1 MRLARLAMRN
11 IGPYVGEAVIDF
23 SSLGDVFLVCGK
35 TGSGKTT
42 IFDAITYALY
52 GSSRSTRDVVSQY
65 AGSDDDVYVELEFLV
80 GQQRWRVAR
89 RPARTVARKRGNGT
103 TERPSEVA
111 LWRFASTGWTAIA
124 DKAGEVEQTIARV
137 IGLSAAEFT
146 KIVLLPQGEFQQ
158 FLEMNT
164 GERTT
169 ILEKLFPVN
178 AHDIVMRLARDRAK
192 EAEAVAKD
200 LDARISA
207 REDLLGPSPETLLA
221 GATAHSL
228 AAREEEASAQRALDG
243 AKARAAAAM
252 QAERAWAEHDAAL
265 AERDELASTAAVA
278 ASEALRTARAEVA
291 VGVQAPLT
299 AARAARATLAD
310 AVRVDAAASE
320 RLAGCDQRSEEIAD
334 TTRRLGELGA
344 QLEAM
349 DREAGLLG
357 GQALFWDRLTSAEQ
371 RVAAANQ
378 SVSALDAARSVAAA
392 NAAQAAERLAVLEA
406 ATVDQERLEAAR
418 SAADAAARQ
427 AGEAL
432 ERVRARDAHAQAVGA
447 LSQRLELERLELETA
462 RAAVSSALAALAAA
476 RAAVESLRDERA
488 AIRLARRV
496 VPGQPCPV
504 CGSIDHPALAG
515 HTAAGTSGEPEPD
528 AVADDEAALA
538 GAEDAARETERHE
551 AACHARHAEL
561 ERALAE
567 LLSGAPPAEAD
578 QTVES
583 ATDRLTAARSVLADA
598 EEALRRESARR
609 KEAALARSE
618 LDRLKA
624 ALAEAIG
631 ELNSARVEAS
641 SATAAADEARA
652 GCGGAD
658 PRGRL
663 AELRERRAEMA
674 AQKTGLEA
682 GILAWQ
688 RERAEALTRATE
700 ARARLVVAEEANQS
714 AGLQGRVALESAGF
728 ADEDAWEAAL
738 MTPGQ
743 LESARA
749 AVRARAAQEAA
760 SGARVA
766 AALRAVDGVA
776 RPDAAGTESAL
787 AAAQSA
793 FDTARAGVDEAVRAE
808 RELRAGLDELAR
820 LRAER
825 QQLRV
830 RGDRLVAMARLL
842 NGETDGRHLS
852 FKNFVL
858 ASYFALVVDRASVRL
873 REMSDGRYDM
883 RVAEGRA
890 SGRGHVGLDLS
901 VLDAYT
907 GVARP
912 ASSLSGGEKFLAS
925 ISLALGLSEVI
936 VSRAGGISPDSIFI
950 DEGFGSLDEETL
962 DRAMLALDRVRG
974 QRVIGIVS
982 HVAELRD
989 RVPARIEVDKST
1001 RGSSLSVVS

>member
-52 GSSRSTRDVVSQY
+52 GSARATRDVVSQY
-65 AGSDDDVYVELEFLV
+65 AGPDDEVYVDLEFLV
-80 GQQRWRVAR
+80 GRQRWRVAR
-89 RPARTVARKRGNGT
+89 KPARTVARKRGTGT
-103 TERPSEVA
+103 TERPSEVS
-111 LWRFASTGWTAIA
+111 LWRFGQNAWTPVA
-124 DKAGEVEQTIARV
+124 DKAGDVEATIMRI

-178 AHDIVMRLARDRAK
+178 AHAIVMQLARDRAR
-192 EAEAVAKD
+192 EAEAVARD
-200 LDARISA
+200 LDARIGA
-207 REDLLGPSPETLLA
+207 KEEALGPSPEQLLA
-221 GATAHSL
+221 QATARSL
-228 AAREEEASAQRALDG
+228 AARDVEASAQKDLDA
-243 AKARAAAAM
+243 AKARVAAAM
-252 QAERAWAEHDAAL
+252 QAERAWAEHDAAV
-265 AERDELASTAAVA
+265 AERDALARTAAQA
-278 ASEALRTARAEVA
+278 ASEALRTARAEAA
-291 VGVQAPLT
+291 VGVRAPLE
-299 AARAARATLAD
+299 AARAARATLAE
-310 AVRVDAAASE
+310 AVRALSAASE
-320 RLAGCDQRSEEIAD
+320 RLAACDLGSQEIAD
-334 TTRRLGELGA
+334 TTSRLGDIGT

-357 GQALFWDRLTSAEQ
+357 GQADSWDRLASAEQ
-371 RVAAANQ
+371 RASAANQ
-378 SVSALDAARSVAAA
+378 RLKALEAARSVAAD
-392 NAAQAAERLAVLEA
+392 NAAASAARLAVLEA
-406 ATVDQERLEAAR
+406 AAVDQERLEADRA
-418 SAADAAARQ
+418 SADAAVRQ

-432 ERVRARDAHAQAVGA
+432 ELAKACEAHGQAVGA
-447 LSQRLELERLELETA
+447 LRQRLELERSELAAA
-462 RAAVSSALAALAAA
+462 RAVRTSALVALEAA
-476 RAAVESLRDERA
+476 RAAVEALRDERA
-488 AIRLARRV
+488 AIRLAQRV

-504 CGSIDHPALAG
+504 CGSIDHPALASPV
-515 HTAAGTSGEPEPD
+515 AAADSGQPSPD
-528 AVADDEAALA
+528 VGSEREAELARADNAVRD
-538 GAEDAARETERHE
+538 AERRE

-567 LLSGAPPAEAD
+567 LVSRAPSAE
-578 QTVES
+578 QGLTVES
-583 ATDRLTAARSVLADA
+583 ATRRLDVSRVALADA
-598 EEALRRESARR
+598 EDALRREAARAR
-609 KEAALARSE
+609 AVSDARSE
-618 LDRLKA
+618 LDGLKS
-624 ALAEAIG
+624 ALAAAIG
-631 ELNSARVEAS
+631 ELNAAQVEAS

-652 GCGGAD
+652 GCGGTD

-663 AELRERRAEMA
+663 AELEERRAELA
-674 AQKTGLEA
+674 AEKTRLEA
-682 GILAWQ
+682 LVLAWQ
-688 RERAEALTRATE
+688 RERAEAVTRGAE
-700 ARARLVVAEEANQS
+700 AQARLVQAQDVDQS
-714 AGLQGRVALESAGF
+714 AGLQGRAALLAAGF
-728 ADEDAWEAAL
+728 ADEDAWDAA
-738 MTPGQ
+738 MMASDQ
-743 LESARA
+743 LESARS

-760 SGARVA
+760 SGARLA
-766 AALRAVDGVA
+766 AALRAVEGVA
-776 RPDAAGTESAL
+776 RPDAAGAESAL
-787 AAAQSA
+787 VAAQVA
-793 FDTARAGVDEAVRAE
+793 FDAARAGVDMAARAE
-808 RELRAGLDELAR
+808 RELGAGLDELAR
-820 LRAER
+820 LRSER
-825 QQLRV
+825 QELRV

-890 SGRGHVGLDLS
+890 AGRGQLGLDLS

-936 VSRAGGISPDSIFI
+936 VARAGGISLDSIFI

-962 DRAMLALDRVRG
+962 DRAMVALDRVRG
-974 QRVIGIVS
+974 ERVIGIVS

-1001 RGSSLSVVS
+1001 RGSTLRVVS